1 MPPRLPTKPTVP
13 AFAGGTPT
21 RTGPGH
27 FDSGVMDKQGM
38 MHGFDPET
46 QEPYTM
52 DFEDWKERYPDFDET
67 QYCVICEGNE

>member
-1 MPPRLPTKPTVP
+1 
-13 AFAGGTPT
+13 
-21 RTGPGH
+21 
-27 FDSGVMDKQGM
+27 MDKQGM